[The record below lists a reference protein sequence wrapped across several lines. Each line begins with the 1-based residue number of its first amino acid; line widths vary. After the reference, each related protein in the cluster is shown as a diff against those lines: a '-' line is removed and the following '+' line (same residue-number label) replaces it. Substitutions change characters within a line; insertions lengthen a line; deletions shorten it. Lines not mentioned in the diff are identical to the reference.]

1 MVEFMLLVPVWLPLI
16 LGTLWIGSAMVR
28 LLQVTQ
34 VARDADSMF
43 SRGTDFSVAAGANA
57 DNPALNSVLPNVV
70 SSLGTV
76 TTTGTGVFIFST
88 LTYVGNSVCASL
100 GPTYGTA
107 PSAGNAGSFTG
118 LCTNHGYFVFTQQY
132 VVGNSGLRSSRFGT
146 PTAADLDAANSYKV
160 DLPLTYVTHAGDRS
174 TFNLLP
180 APAELGADGYQ
191 SGQPIYV
198 VEAFFSGHGQAGY
211 TQGGDYAYAVF

>member
-1 MVEFMLLVPVWLPLI
+1 
-16 LGTLWIGSAMVR
+16 
-28 LLQVTQ
+28 
-34 VARDADSMF
+34 MF
-43 SRGTDFSVAAGANA
+43 SRGTDFSVAAGANSDSA
-57 DNPALNSVLPNVV
+57 TANSVLPNLA

-100 GPTYGTA
+100 NGTNGSTVYGVA
-107 PSAGNAGSFTG
+107 PSSGNAGSHTG
-118 LCTNHGYFVFTQQY
+118 NCTNWGKFVFTQQY
-132 VVGNSGLRSSRFGT
+132 VVGNSALRSSNFGT
-146 PTAADLDAANSYKV
+146 PTAADVVSTDSYKIT
-160 DLPLTYVTHAGDRS
+160 LLNSVTDTGNVS
-174 TFNLLP
+174 TFSLLP

-198 VEAFFSGHGQAGY
+198 VEAFFSGSGQAGY